1 MGLKEKLRLP
11 DLSSAMFYLCCFGSH
26 ADGGSEEPP
35 DRRQASVDARQ
46 SRSGQGTST
55 ENDCAFEADYAIPPL
70 PVTEAPLRKAKFVES
85 PRIPESELGSPTL
98 SSAQKLDVDAYCPGD
113 AEQELGPPPSV
124 DEAANTLMTRLG
136 FLLGEKVTEVQPGP
150 QYSMEVQDENQSSA
164 VTQRISPCSTL
175 TSSTA
180 SPPASSPCSTL
191 PPVSTN
197 VPAKDCSY
205 GAVTSPTST
214 LESRDSGIIGEQG
227 CVPSCS
233 PPPSFVLSSVCT
245 PLAMGGRCEPR
256 SPYITGKLMWR
267 WWESPW
273 LRLVKW
279 KSFGAKFWGVFK
291 W

>member
-70 PVTEAPLRKAKFVES
+70 PVTE
-85 PRIPESELGSPTL
+85 
-98 SSAQKLDVDAYCPGD
+98 GD